1 MQGYEALREGAAWLD
16 LSKRG
21 RIRARGED
29 RVRLLHAM
37 TTNDIRQLEPGDGC
51 YAFFLNAQGRILA
64 DAVILELPDA
74 LMIGTEPETRGAVYG
89 HLDKY
94 IIADDVTLEDITEA
108 TIEIGIEGPVA
119 AGLLEML
126 GAPAPAAPYSHAA
139 WGDSTVARISTTGQP
154 GFSVIAPRGARD
166 ALIGDLEAAG
176 VAPADVEAARTVRLE
191 QGFPRYGEDITDR
204 HLPHETQLL
213 SAVNFNKGCYIG
225 QEIVERVRSRGGVH
239 RFLVPLEID
248 ADRAP
253 APETRILAAGKDIG
267 EITSAA
273 YSPALGKTVALAYV
287 RTGEIAPGAELSVE
301 GNRALITAG
310 TPNR

>member
-176 VAPADVEAARTVRLE
+176 VAPADRAGALARGRSSVPRAAR
-191 QGFPRYGEDITDR
+191 DR
-204 HLPHETQLL
+204 
-213 SAVNFNKGCYIG
+213 C
-225 QEIVERVRSRGGVH
+225 RSR
-239 RFLVPLEID
+239 
-248 ADRAP
+248 
-253 APETRILAAGKDIG
+253 
-267 EITSAA
+267 
-273 YSPALGKTVALAYV
+273 
-287 RTGEIAPGAELSVE
+287 PGAGDANPRRRQGHRGDHLSRVLTRL
-301 GNRALITAG
+301 G
-310 TPNR
+310 